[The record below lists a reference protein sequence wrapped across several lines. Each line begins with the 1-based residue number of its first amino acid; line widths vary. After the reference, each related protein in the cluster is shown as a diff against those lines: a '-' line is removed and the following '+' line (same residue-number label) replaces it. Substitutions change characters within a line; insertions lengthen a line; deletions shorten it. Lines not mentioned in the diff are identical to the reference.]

1 VEKRERIG
9 VAIFPVLGEPPAPI
23 EPADGA
29 FDNPALRFDD
39 EALGMIATSDDFDR
53 QHGHDGGDGALEDR
67 PRIGAVCEQ
76 LAQKWELPEQGGQQ
90 QHAAIAILHVGG
102 GNQRVQQQA
111 EFVDEDVA
119 FLAFDQLAGV
129 EAMRIDRGPPFS
141 ALFTLWLST
150 MQAVGLASRSAC
162 SRHFTYST

>member
-1 VEKRERIG
+1 
-9 VAIFPVLGEPPAPI
+9 
-23 EPADGA
+23 
-29 FDNPALRFDD
+29 
-39 EALGMIATSDDFDR
+39 
-53 QHGHDGGDGALEDR
+53 
-67 PRIGAVCEQ
+67 
-76 LAQKWELPEQGGQQ
+76 
-90 QHAAIAILHVGG
+90 
-102 GNQRVQQQA
+102 VQQQA